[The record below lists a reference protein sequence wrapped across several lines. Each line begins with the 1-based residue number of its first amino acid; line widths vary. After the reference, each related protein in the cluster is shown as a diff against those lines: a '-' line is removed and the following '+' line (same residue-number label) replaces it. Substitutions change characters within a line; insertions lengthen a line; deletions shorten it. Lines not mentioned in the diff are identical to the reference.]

1 MFCLRRFL
9 LSPRTCQVRRWSSN
23 AFFCQLNQC
32 ADEEQVF
39 DLVGKNKTKLSEKHV
54 EKALDILWQFQ
65 KKKPDFLKD
74 INDVRDHPHFLIL
87 RILAENKI
95 GSMNNEALVN
105 MLYNLLKFNVDAHD
119 SLVAEIVMEGWKRL
133 DSMNMPELSK
143 FSLCLH
149 EQQMSHSPL
158 MGQIAEIVNKNLA
171 SMQATRVLSVL
182 MVSIS
187 HVISHSFRDRLIQK
201 AEFLLDTVDSI
212 PLNHARRFIHFLCN
226 VKFCHRPLLHKCN
239 KVFLRNVNQLD
250 VDSIGIILGIYQLL
264 QFNNTEFR
272 LAAKQK
278 LTEIMDDCTSFS
290 KFTRLFIALAPM
302 AGPEVRERLME
313 TSLLMADEFDPHQA
327 LGMIEAMQEIEC
339 RSSQLIQKVSS
350 FLLKHLDLYSPREL
364 ARVTQSTV
372 ALRFPNPDLYN
383 RLHRQLI
390 NRLKVKITPSEVAI
404 LIQTLSTLPSSFMD
418 EAVVSTIDAILPQ
431 CSLSN
436 LSCFATALVK
446 WFKQDKSTQSNL
458 SVTYGTLLQKVN
470 ALAHHRL
477 ETVHELDLLLEEI
490 KYASGEWF
498 EEELLEDA
506 LAAFQR
512 LKDQISATNV
522 VEFSSFLTRA
532 SYLCTPLLDRIAD
545 VTLQHSD
552 KIYIS
557 GTYSLLLP
565 FAVLNYD
572 PPQSEEFFKA
582 CIGRVTS
589 HLDCFEPHLL
599 VLLAFTLAMAEYFP
613 ENLMMAIFNVD
624 FLTKLDA
631 QLEIGSHAL
640 NRRVRS
646 RLMEV
651 NRAVCLA
658 CPEFQVP
665 WFHERYCQQLQ
676 QRSSRRLNTLHQQ
689 IHRMLGEIL
698 GGSHFARASV
708 LTPYYYVIDFEC
720 ILDRHKKP
728 LPYVE
733 QNVATAELEAVH
745 WGQDGQIAG
754 RKGLPPGAQRIA
766 IEFLDSRDFCKKS
779 NHLRGE
785 FVMKKRHLEILG
797 YRVVQ
802 IPHFEWNSMELSSND
817 AWIEYLRKKIFE
829 EG

>member
-212 PLNHARRFIHFLCN
+212 PLNHAR
-226 VKFCHRPLLHKCN
+226 
-239 KVFLRNVNQLD
+239 
-250 VDSIGIILGIYQLL
+250 
-264 QFNNTEFR
+264 
-272 LAAKQK
+272 
-278 LTEIMDDCTSFS
+278 
-290 KFTRLFIALAPM
+290 
-302 AGPEVRERLME
+302 RLME

-708 LTPYYYVIDFEC
+708 LTPYYYVIVSTPKVALWLV
-720 ILDRHKKP
+720 ILRRQDAPEKRIMPGKSEGSRKRRRANLRWIDSTREATIHSLEDLSKAVNNRKFWRSLIHRVTQSQNLLALNNHPQTHTHIVLVRQGMPCRKP
-728 LPYVE
+728 LLPNAMF
-733 QNVATAELEAVH
+733 QAVTS
-745 WGQDGQIAG
+745 I
-754 RKGLPPGAQRIA
+754 
-766 IEFLDSRDFCKKS
+766 
-779 NHLRGE
+779 
-785 FVMKKRHLEILG
+785 
-797 YRVVQ
+797 
-802 IPHFEWNSMELSSND
+802 
-817 AWIEYLRKKIFE
+817 
-829 EG
+829 